1 MTILLTLYAVVLVV
15 AWLIVGPAY
24 NHLHPRST

>member
-1 MTILLTLYAVVLVV
+1 MTIAILYAVVLVV

-24 NHLHPRST
+24 NHLHRSTP